1 MAETTVMTHTKP
13 EPFVFDARLKES
25 RDYWIKR
32 LSGETECSSINLDY
46 PRTGTYSPAK
56 DTLEI
61 KVDSETLAALTA
73 LTGNSQFLVYTTLLA
88 TLTVCL
94 HRHTGSARIS
104 IGSPCLKEVADNE
117 PQNLLTIINDV
128 HHHLSFHQLLLN
140 VRQGLLE
147 AYARHEYPLDRLIDD
162 LGVERAE
169 NKCPLFEVVM
179 ALKNIHADPPDVK
192 QDLTIT
198 FLSAPNEL
206 TGVIEFNSSL
216 FRRESIERF
225 GNHFLNILQEAL
237 PARGKLIYQFNMLTA
252 RETELLAEWSDT
264 KADYPTDICIHH
276 LFEQQAQQTP
286 EAIAVIHGQHQLT
299 YGELNRRANQL
310 ALQLQAAG
318 AGADTLVGIC
328 VDRSL
333 EMAVGLLGILKS
345 GGAYVPLD
353 PSLPKARLRHIIDD
367 AALSLLL
374 TENRSITSIGETTAR
389 IIYLDGIPDEMA
401 AARADVVDRVVS
413 DNLAYV
419 IYTSGSTGWPKGV
432 LITHQGLVNYCLS
445 AAKHYKLTPQ
455 DRVLQFASLSFD
467 VCAEELFPTWISG
480 AAVVMR
486 NDDVPSPGDLLELL
500 QVQQVSVLNL
510 PSSYWREIVNE
521 LLISK
526 KSLPDSLRLMV
537 VGSEQLLAEAYSGWL
552 KIGGSSIPFINAYGP
567 TETTIAATLYEV
579 SAELE
584 ALENRTHLPIG
595 RPLANTQIHLL
606 DKCLGPVPHGSTG
619 ELHIAGRG
627 LARGYLNA
635 PELTAERFLPNPFSR
650 EGGARV
656 YKSGDLARYLSNGLI
671 EFRGRVDH
679 QVKVRGYRIE
689 LGEIEAVLSQHAA
702 VNEAVVQGRVDEL
715 GNNRLV
721 AYLIVA
727 RGEAPSINAL
737 KSHLREKLPDYM
749 MPAAFELLE
758 SFPLTRSGKID
769 RGALPAPTWA
779 LAAGRGY
786 VGSRTPNEAILAE
799 IWSQVLGLERVGIHD
814 NFFEL
819 GGDSII
825 SIQIIARANQA
836 GLHLTAKQLFQYQ
849 TIAGL
854 ATVASSTP
862 LIVAEQ
868 GIVEG
873 PLPLTPVQHW
883 FFDQR
888 LEDAHHWNNALMLD
902 LRDAG
907 AASLVRRAVGKL
919 LLHHDALRLRFKE
932 EAGKWEQHN
941 LGAEDVAFTEVDLGE
956 LEPEERDRALTE
968 TAQQLQRSLNVSDGP
983 IMRAAYFA
991 MGAGAR
997 GQLLLIM
1004 HHLVID
1010 AVSWRIVLEDLATV
1024 YEQLRAGTEIT
1035 LPAKTSSFRS
1045 WAGRLHEYAQGAA
1058 LADEFSYWQ
1067 GVEKDAN
1074 ESRLP
1079 VDLEGGA
1086 NTVGS
1091 EETLVVSLSA
1101 TETKALLQ
1109 EAPAAYR
1116 TQINDLLLTAL
1127 VKAIAR
1133 WSGSDSLLLDM
1144 EGHGREEIF
1153 EDIDISRT
1161 VGWFTS
1167 IYPVRL
1173 DTRGARTVGEAIK
1186 RVKEQLRGI
1195 PAKGIGY
1202 GMLRYLHNEA
1212 DATNWGASAQV
1223 SFNYLGQF
1231 DQVTGAGADDGP
1243 YRLVNEPS
1251 GELQSK
1257 RGRRPYLLDVSG
1269 SIVGGQLHL
1278 AWAYSRAVHQRETIQ
1293 RLAEEFLQQLRAIVS
1308 HCLEADAGGYTPSD
1322 FPLAQLDQIEIDR
1335 LLGAD
1340 RNIEDVYPL
1349 TPMQEGMLFHTLYT
1363 PKSRA
1368 YFEQISFPV
1377 HQDLDIAAFET
1388 AWQRVMEKHSV
1399 LRTSFVWKGLVKPL
1413 QIVHK
1418 RLELPFQCHDW
1429 QELSEDQ
1436 QQQRMKAHLQADL
1449 VQAFDLSVA
1458 PLLRIAVMRMA
1469 QNVYQVTISN
1479 HHMLLDAWSM
1489 PLIWEEVLAFYE
1501 AFSAGREVQ
1510 APKGIAF
1517 RNYVAWLQAQD
1528 MARAEAFWRQTLK
1541 GFTRATALPEKQL
1554 VGAPAEI
1561 TEAMRRQDHV
1571 REIRLPE
1578 QTSSALQAMARQH
1591 RLTINTLAQGA
1602 WASLLSRYS
1611 SSEDVLFGGTVSG
1624 RSPTLGGVDS
1634 MVGLFINTLPVRVR
1648 IPPKSS
1654 AVEWLKQIQDDQI
1667 EARQYEY
1674 SPLEQIQKWSEVAR
1688 GKPLFESIMIFH
1700 SMTHKAVQ
1708 QNAGGPVKGVHI
1720 FQLATYPLGIV
1731 VASGQEMLFRIG
1743 YDPQRFDPVTIT
1755 RMHEHFQALLEGM
1768 ISNPRQR
1775 VSDLPLLRAAEQ
1787 RELQAGRMAHERSR
1801 EPGLCVHEAFE
1812 DQVRRSPSASAIA
1825 GEGRELTYGQLNA
1838 RANKLAH
1845 YLTACQ
1851 VGPEVRVGLLLE
1863 DPAETLVALLAVL
1876 KSGGAYVPFEPGD
1889 PKLEL
1894 ILADAHLSL
1903 LITRSDLSD
1912 PAGACSHFAEKVIS
1926 LDADWQAIAGQSDEN
1941 PRRAVIGEHLAYVM
1955 YVSGV
1960 NDAPKGVLVTHHSLT
1975 RYSAAVSKDYQI
1987 RPADRVLQSAP
1998 IARHQ
2003 SVSEIF
2009 PCLTSGATLVQR
2021 ATPVVE
2027 SSRLF
2032 MRRCDDWSTTIV
2044 NLPSMYWE
2052 DVRTMLTTDALS
2064 IPDSIRLLITRRDGV
2079 LQDQLVTW
2087 RQETGKELRLVD
2099 TWATTEAM
2107 AAATLCD
2114 RAETMNGVRGL
2125 TPPADSSSNEVRTYL
2140 LDKYLQPVPEGI
2152 AGRLYIEGVGLARG
2166 YFNDPELTAATF
2178 IPNRFS
2184 HEPGSRLYDSGE
2196 WARYKFDGRIQCL
2209 DQVDDLPATSDE
2221 NQDDS
2226 KPFLAPR
2233 DLLEFQL
2240 VGIWQEILN
2249 VEVIGITDNF
2259 FELGGSSLLALRLV
2273 SEIEVKLGASVP
2285 LVLFFNEPTIE
2296 HLAATLRLQAKEGA
2310 SPLVP
2315 IQLKG
2320 SQRPFFCIH
2329 SIDGQVVWYF
2339 ELARQLGPEQP
2350 FYGLRDLSVGGSVR
2364 PGTVEEMAAAYVE
2377 AIRTVQPEGPYRLGG
2392 WSSGGVIAFE
2402 MARQLHASDQ
2412 VVELLVLFDS
2422 TCTQGVKDVDDKA
2435 VFKSIA
2441 NAFVNAA
2448 AQKLSLSSDDFE
2460 DLDLDG
2466 KLALLEERARSAN
2479 LLPADVG
2486 TSHYRTAIDM
2496 LSQNTLAIMRYA
2508 PEPYSGPVLL
2518 LRVTDNRPT
2527 DLGWQRV
2534 AAELEIKSVS
2544 GTHEMMVSAPYVEGL
2559 AKVLGAALNRR

>member
-1 MAETTVMTHTKP
+1 MTNTKP

-25 RDYWIKR
+25 RDYWVER
-32 LSGETECSSINLDY
+32 LSGETEYSSLNLDY
-46 PRTGTYSPAK
+46 PRPGTYSPGK
-56 DTLEI
+56 DTLELR
-61 KVDSETLAALTA
+61 VEPETLAALTA
-73 LTGNSQFLVYTTLLA
+73 LTGNSSFLVYATLLA
-88 TLTVCL
+88 TLTACL
-94 HRHTGSARIS
+94 HRHTASTRIG
-104 IGSPCLKEVADNE
+104 IGSPCLKETEA
-117 PQNLLTIINDV
+117 QNLLTIVNDV
-128 HHHLSFHQLLLN
+128 DHHLPFQQLLLN
-140 VRQGLLE
+140 VRQSLLE
-147 AYARHEYPLDRLIDD
+147 AYAKHEYPLGRLIDD

-169 NKCPLFEVVM
+169 NKCPLFSVVM

-198 FLSAPNEL
+198 FVSAQNEL

-216 FRRESIERF
+216 FAKETIERF
-225 GNHFLNILQEAL
+225 GNHFLNLLKEAL
-237 PARGKLIYQFNMLTA
+237 QARGTLIHQFNMLTA
-252 RETELLAEWSDT
+252 RETELLAEWNET
-264 KADYPTDICIHH
+264 KADYPADVCIHQ
-276 LFEQQAQQTP
+276 LFEQQAQQAP
-286 EAIAVIHGQHQLT
+286 EAIAVIRGPERLT
-299 YGELNRRANQL
+299 YGELNRRANQV
-310 ALQLQAAG
+310 AAQLQAAG
-318 AGADTLVGIC
+318 VGADTLVGIC
-328 VDRSL
+328 VDRSM

-353 PSLPKARLRHIIDD
+353 PALPKARLSYIIND
-367 AALSLLL
+367 AALLLLL
-374 TENRSITSIGETTAR
+374 TEKRSIASIGETTAR
-389 IIYLDGIPDEMA
+389 IIYLDEISDETA
-401 AARADVVDRVVS
+401 ATEVDAGVVS
-413 DNLAYV
+413 QNLAYV
-419 IYTSGSTGWPKGV
+419 IYTSGSTGRPKGV
-432 LITHQGLVNYCLS
+432 LVTHQGLVNYCLS

-467 VCAEELFPTWISG
+467 VCAEEIFPTWITG

-486 NDDVPSPGDLLELL
+486 NDEVPSAADLLEL
-500 QVQQVSVLNL
+500 VQERQVSVLNL

-521 LLISK
+521 LMISR
-526 KSLPDSLRLMV
+526 KSLPQSLRLMV

-584 ALENRTHLPIG
+584 SLENRTHLPIG
-595 RPLANTQIHLL
+595 RPLHNTQIHLL
-606 DKCLGPVPHGSTG
+606 DKYFSWVPHGSTG
-619 ELHIAGRG
+619 ELYIAGRG

-635 PELTAERFLPNPFSR
+635 PELTAERFLPNRFSD
-650 EGGARV
+650 EAGARV

-689 LGEIEAVLSQHAA
+689 LGEIEAVLSQHPA
-702 VNEAVVQGRVDEL
+702 VSEVVVQGRVDEL

-721 AYLIVA
+721 AYLTVVP
-727 RGEAPSINAL
+727 GEAPSMNAL
-737 KSHLREKLPDYM
+737 KSHLREKLPEYM

-779 LAAGRGY
+779 LAAGRAY

-799 IWSQVLGLERVGIHD
+799 IWSQVLGLERVGTHD

-854 ATVASSTP
+854 AAVASGTP

-873 PLPLTPVQHW
+873 ALPLTPAQHW
-883 FFDQR
+883 FFDQQ
-888 LEDAHHWNNALMLD
+888 LEDAHHWNNALMLE
-902 LRDAG
+902 LRDAD
-907 AASLVRRAVGKL
+907 AASLVRRALDKL

-941 LGAEDVAFTEVDLGE
+941 LGAEAVAFTEIGLGE
-956 LEPEERDRALTE
+956 LDPEERDRTLIA
-968 TAQQLQRSLNVSDGP
+968 AARRLQRSLNISDGP
-983 IMRAAYFA
+983 IVRAAYFG
-991 MGAGAR
+991 MGARVR
-997 GQLLLIM
+997 GQLLLIA

-1045 WAGRLHEYAQGAA
+1045 WTGRLHEYAQGAA
-1058 LADEFSYWQ
+1058 LADQLGYWQ
-1067 GVEKDAN
+1067 GVVKGAN

-1091 EETLVVSLSA
+1091 EETLVVSLST

-1109 EAPAAYR
+1109 EAPGAYR

-1127 VKAIAR
+1127 VKTIDQCF
-1133 WSGSDSLLLDM
+1133 GNDSLLLDM
-1144 EGHGREEIF
+1144 EGHGREELF

-1173 DTRGARTVGEAIK
+1173 DVRGARTLGEAIK

-1202 GMLRYLHNEA
+1202 GMLRYLRNET
-1212 DATNWGASAQV
+1212 DATNWGAAAQV

-1231 DQVTGAGADDGP
+1231 DQVTGAGATDGP
-1243 YRLVNEPS
+1243 FRLINEPS

-1269 SIVGGQLHL
+1269 SVAGGQLHL
-1278 AWAYSRAVHQRETIQ
+1278 AWAYSRAVHLRETIQ
-1293 RLAEEFLQQLRAIVS
+1293 RVAEEFLQQLRAIVS
-1308 HCLEADAGGYTPSD
+1308 HCLEPDAGGYTTSD
-1322 FPLAQLDQIEIDR
+1322 FPLARLDQIEIDR
-1335 LLGAD
+1335 LLGSD

-1349 TPMQEGMLFHTLYT
+1349 TPMQEGMLFHTLYA

-1377 HQDLDIAAFET
+1377 HQELDIAAFET
-1388 AWQRVMEKHSV
+1388 AWQRVMERHSV

-1418 RLELPFQCHDW
+1418 RLELPFHCHDW
-1429 QELSEDQ
+1429 RELSEDEQ
-1436 QQQRMKAHLQADL
+1436 QQQMKAHLQADV
-1449 VQAFDLSVA
+1449 VQGFDLSVA
-1458 PLLRIAVMRMA
+1458 PLLRISVMRLA
-1469 QNVYQVTISN
+1469 QSVYQVTISN
-1479 HHMLLDAWSM
+1479 HHALLDAWSM

-1501 AFSAGREVQ
+1501 AFSNGREVQ
-1510 APKGIAF
+1510 TPKGIAF
-1517 RNYVAWLQAQD
+1517 RNYVAWLQDQD
-1528 MARAEAFWRQTLK
+1528 MSRAEAFWRQTLK

-1554 VGAPAEI
+1554 VGAPAQI
-1561 TEAMRRQDHV
+1561 TEAMRRQEHI

-1578 QTSSALQAMARQH
+1578 QTSSSLQALARKH

-1611 SSEDVLFGGTVSG
+1611 GSDDVLFGGTVSG

-1634 MVGLFINTLPVRVR
+1634 VVGLFINTLPVRVR
-1648 IPPKSS
+1648 IAPKTPT
-1654 AVEWLKQIQDDQI
+1654 VEWLKQIQDDQI

-1674 SPLEQIQKWSEVAR
+1674 SPLEQIQKWSEVTR

-1708 QNAGGPVKGVHI
+1708 QSAGGPVKGVHI

-1731 VASGQEMLFRIG
+1731 VGSGAELLFRIG
-1743 YDPQRFDPVTIT
+1743 FDPQRFDPVTIT
-1755 RMHEHFQALLEGM
+1755 RMHEHFQALLEG
-1768 ISNPRQR
+1768 ILSNPRQR
-1775 VSDLPLLRAAEQ
+1775 VSDLPLLRAVEQ
-1787 RELQAGRMAHERSR
+1787 RQLQAGKLSQQ
-1801 EPGLCVHEAFE
+1801 PGLFVHEGFE
-1812 DQVRRSPSASAIA
+1812 DRVRRTPSACAIA
-1825 GEGRELTYGQLNA
+1825 GEGDGLTYGQLNA
-1838 RANKLAH
+1838 RANELAH
-1845 YLTACQ
+1845 YLTACHVQ
-1851 VGPEVRVGLLLE
+1851 PEVRVGLLLE
-1863 DPAETLVALLAVL
+1863 DPAETLIALLAVL
-1876 KSGGAYVPFEPGD
+1876 KSGGAYVPLEPGD
-1889 PKLEL
+1889 PRLEL
-1894 ILADAHLSL
+1894 ILTDAQLSV
-1903 LITRSDLSD
+1903 LITRSELIKEY
-1912 PAGACSHFAEKVIS
+1912 SHYAEKLIC
-1926 LDADWQAIAGQSDEN
+1926 LDVDWPAIAGQSDEN
-1941 PRRAVIGEHLAYVM
+1941 PGLAVIGEQLGYVM
-1955 YVSGV
+1955 YASDVS
-1960 NDAPKGVLVTHHSLT
+1960 DAPKGLLVTHHSLT
-1975 RYSAAVSKDYQI
+1975 QYSAAVSNEYQI
-1987 RPADRVLQSAP
+1987 KPADRVLQSAP
-1998 IARHQ
+1998 LARHQ

-2009 PCLTSGATLVQR
+2009 PCLTSGATLVQGPAR
-2021 ATPVVE
+2021 GVE
-2027 SSRLF
+2027 SSHLF
-2032 MRRCDDWSTTIV
+2032 LRRCDDWSTTIV
-2044 NLPSMYWE
+2044 NLPSTYWE
-2052 DVRTMLTTDALS
+2052 DVRTMLTTDAPS
-2064 IPDSIRLLITRRDGV
+2064 IPESIRLLITRRDGV

-2087 RQETGKELRLVD
+2087 LQETGKDLRLVD

-2114 RAETMNGVRGL
+2114 RAETINGIRGVM
-2125 TPPADSSSNEVRTYL
+2125 PPASSSSNEVRTYI
-2140 LDKYLQPVPEGI
+2140 LDKYLQPVPEGVV
-2152 AGRLYIEGVGLARG
+2152 GRLYIDGVGLARG
-2166 YFNDPELTAATF
+2166 YFNDPALTAATF

-2184 HEPGSRLYDSGE
+2184 HEPGSRLYNSGE
-2196 WARYKFDGRIQCL
+2196 LARYKFDGKIQCL
-2209 DQVDDLPATSDE
+2209 DQVDHLPATIDE
-2221 NQDDS
+2221 SEDHG

-2240 VGIWQEILN
+2240 VGIWQEILS

-2273 SEIEVKLGASVP
+2273 SEIEVKLGSSVP
-2285 LVLFFNEPTIE
+2285 LALFFNEPTIE
-2296 HLAATLRLQAKEGA
+2296 NLAATLRLQAKEGA

-2315 IQLKG
+2315 IQLRG
-2320 SQRPFFCIH
+2320 SQRPFFCVH

-2339 ELARQLGPEQP
+2339 ELARQLGPELP
-2350 FYGLRDLSVGGSVR
+2350 FYGLRALRAGGSVR
-2364 PGTVEEMAAAYVE
+2364 PGTVEEMATAYVE

-2402 MARQLHASDQ
+2402 MARQLQASGD
-2412 VVELLVLFDS
+2412 VVELLALFDS
-2422 TCTQGVKDVDDKA
+2422 GCPQGIETVDEKA

-2441 NAFVNAA
+2441 NAFVNTA
-2448 AQKLSLSSDDFE
+2448 AQKLSLSADDFE
-2460 DLDLDG
+2460 DFDLDG
-2466 KLALLEERARSAN
+2466 RLALLEERARAAN

-2496 LSQNTLAIMRYA
+2496 LSLNTLAIMRYA
-2508 PEPYSGPVLL
+2508 PAPYSGPVLL
-2518 LRVTDNRPT
+2518 LRVADNRPT

-2544 GTHEMMVSAPYVEGL
+2544 GTHETMVSVPFVAGL
-2559 AKVLGAALNRR
+2559 AEVLSAALN